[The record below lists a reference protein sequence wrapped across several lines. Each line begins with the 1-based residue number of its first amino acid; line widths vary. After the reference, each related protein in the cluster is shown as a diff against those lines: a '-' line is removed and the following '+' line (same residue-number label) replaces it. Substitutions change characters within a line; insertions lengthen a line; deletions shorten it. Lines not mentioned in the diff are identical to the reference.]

1 MLRLNSLKS
10 NILTN
15 KKEILKSIQS
25 INKGNKSLSN
35 TYTGE
40 LSDETFTKDNLYMIG
55 ISNHISNFLGKDVEV
70 FDEGL
75 FNEDI
80 DVLNSKI
87 KKLKSETG
95 DLEFEIDSG
104 LNIKRDEHRNF
115 VDIKLKSKQLQSDI
129 DNAEYLNKTYGI
141 GGDKLHDLYNSFNAL
156 NDTDE
161 AEGEGDGVD
170 VILEQLSKKKNR
182 VNSNVKAL
190 ESDLDK
196 LSKQKLIIESTKGAK
211 REYLSTKEGKSKVW
225 SSNYNKLNSLVDDLS
240 SYSNY
245 EEFSNANGAEETLKG
260 LNDLS
265 KRVDSITTY
274 IDDAIKDGRFVAET
288 NITNT
293 STSTSSSNVSV
304 NVEQAKLS
312 PYLLGGL
319 ALGAILLARK

>member
-1 MLRLNSLKS
+1 M
-10 NILTN
+10 
-15 KKEILKSIQS
+15 
-25 INKGNKSLSN
+25 
-35 TYTGE
+35 
-40 LSDETFTKDNLYMIG
+40 
-55 ISNHISNFLGKDVEV
+55 
-70 FDEGL
+70 
-75 FNEDI
+75 
-80 DVLNSKI
+80 
-87 KKLKSETG
+87 
-95 DLEFEIDSG
+95 EFEIDSG
-104 LNIKRDEHRNF
+104 LNIQRDKHRNF

-170 VILEQLSKKKNR
+170 VILEQLYKKKNR
-182 VNSNVKAL
+182 VNSNVKGL

-211 REYLSTKEGKSKVW
+211 REDLNTKEGKSKVW

-245 EEFSNANGAEETLKG
+245 EKFSNANGAQETLKG

-265 KRVDSITTY
+265 RKVDNITTY
-274 IDDAIKDGRFVAET
+274 IDDAIKDGRFVAQT